1 VMVTNHRNDA
11 SAIFGERM
19 SNTAAAKD
27 YGVGRRCS
35 EGGCQVLL
43 SRYNSTE
50 WCAHHESGYF
60 ARRNPPLPGTD
71 PAPSLPM
78 AS

>member
-1 VMVTNHRNDA
+1 MVTTHHDDGA
-11 SAIFGERM
+11 AGFGARM
-19 SNTAAAKD
+19 SNNVAAKD

-50 WCAHHESGYF
+50 WCAHHESGF
-60 ARRNPPLPGTD
+60 FVRRKPPRPGTRST
-71 PAPSLPM
+71 PPQPM
-78 AS
+78 TS